1 MKIVNG
7 IINLFW
13 RTDIDPVCHFC
24 GAHGRIV
31 VTFPRRG
38 YG

>member
-13 RTDIDPVCHFC
+13 HTDIDPVCHFC